1 MDNVKKY
8 IVYKLTSPSGKIY
21 IGQTC
26 RKPEYRWNKGKGYKH
41 NQYLYSAIQKY
52 GWDNFKCEV
61 VSTDLNDKEADWL
74 EKYLISYYNSSDRKY
89 GYNIEGGGNTNK
101 VVTEETRRKNS
112 EAHKGLSSG
121 MKGKKLSGDT
131 KRKMSEAARGR
142 EKPEGWAENMR
153 EKMLLDWE
161 RRKATGW
168 KMPESAKKS
177 ISEAFKGKP
186 SHNRAA
192 VKVNGVIY
200 SSQAEAAKAFNIT
213 PSHFC
218 SIMKGKKKNVL
229 NLKIEKL

>member
-1 MDNVKKY
+1 MDNVKNY
-8 IVYKLTSPSGKIY
+8 SIYKLTSPSGKVY

-26 RKPEYRWNKGKGYKH
+26 QKPEHRWNRGKGYKH

-61 VSTDLNDKEADWL
+61 VSTELTDKEADWL
-74 EKYLISYYNSSDRKY
+74 EQYLIAYYNSSDRKY
-89 GYNIEGGGNTNK
+89 GYNIEGGGNANK
-101 VVTEETRRKNS
+101 VVSEETRRKNS
-112 EAHKGLSSG
+112 EAHKGHHYNLGRTFS
-121 MKGKKLSGDT
+121 DET
-131 KRKMSEAARGR
+131 KRKMSEAAKGR
-142 EKPEGWAENMR
+142 KKPEGWTENMR
-153 EKMLLDWE
+153 EKMLFDWE
-161 RRKATGW
+161 KRKANGW
-168 KMPESAKKS
+168 KMPDSAKKR
-177 ISEAFKGKP
+177 ISEFQKGKP

-200 SSQAEAAKAFNIT
+200 SSQAEAAKALNIT